1 MSSVKKNFGYNLL
14 LTFCGYLIPLITYPY
29 VSRVLGV
36 QNIGICN
43 FVDSVINYFV
53 LFSML
58 GIGSFGVREIARV
71 RQNEERRSA
80 VFSNLITINI
90 LTTIFAVVV
99 LMVCTFLVPKFAAYK
114 PFLYIGV
121 AKLIFNVFLIEW
133 LYQGL
138 QDFKYITIRSLLVKL
153 IYVGCI
159 FIFIRSKEDVLFYYF
174 LTFLST
180 IINALI
186 NWIHARK
193 FVHINFHNLDI
204 RVFLM
209 PVITFGY
216 YRILTSMYTTFNT
229 VFLGF
234 SGGDVEVGYFA
245 TATKLY
251 AIIMSVFTAFT
262 TVMVPKVSELV
273 QEENIEKL
281 QWIADQTI
289 SVVSVVC
296 MPIII
301 FCQFFAAD
309 IIRLIAGPG
318 YEGAIIPFRIVIFM
332 LLVIG
337 SEQILIQQ
345 FLMASTK
352 NAPILITSTIG
363 AVVGVSLNILFTP
376 RMGAI
381 GSAIAWGISELAVLA
396 AGIFYVKK
404 NLGIKVDYRN
414 VFVNLLW
421 SLLYILP
428 LCGVLYLHLS
438 FWGNLLLSGV
448 VTTVIFA
455 VINLY
460 LCKNEQII
468 DVVHMVKKRIS
479 NER

>member
-1 MSSVKKNFGYNLL
+1 MPSIKKNFGYNLL

-29 VSRVLGV
+29 ISRVLGV

-71 RQNEERRSA
+71 RQDVERRSY

-90 LTTIFAVVV
+90 LTTVLAVVV
-99 LMVCTFLVPKFAAYK
+99 LLVCTFFVPKFADYK
-114 PFLYIGV
+114 QYLFIGV
-121 AKLIFNVFLIEW
+121 AKLIFNVLLIEW
-133 LYQGL
+133 FYQGI
-138 QDFKYITIRSLLVKL
+138 QDFRYITIRSLLVKL
-153 IYVGCI
+153 VYVVGI
-159 FIFIRSKEDVLFYYF
+159 FIFIHTKEDVLLYYF
-174 LTFLST
+174 LTFLTT

-186 NWIHARK
+186 NWVHARK
-193 FVHINFHNLDI
+193 LVHINFQNLDI

-209 PVITFGY
+209 PIISFGY

-234 SGGDVEVGYFA
+234 SFGDVEVGYFA

-262 TVMVPKVSELV
+262 TVMVPKVSELLN
-273 QEENIEKL
+273 EGKTDKL
-281 QWIADQTI
+281 QWIADQTL
-289 SVVSVVC
+289 SVVSSVC

-301 FCQFFAAD
+301 FSQFCAAD

-318 YEGAIIPFRIVIFM
+318 YDGAIIPFRIVIFM

-352 NAPILITSTIG
+352 NAPILIVSTIG
-363 AVVGVSLNILFTP
+363 AVVGVLLNILFTP
-376 RMGAI
+376 KMGAI
-381 GSAIAWGISELAVLA
+381 GSAIAWSVSELTVLV
-396 AGIFYVKK
+396 AGIFYVKR
-404 NLGIKVDYRN
+404 NLRIKVNYQN
-414 VFVNLLW
+414 VIVNLLW
-421 SLLYILP
+421 SLLYVIP
-428 LCGVLYLHLS
+428 LCGIYYLNLDL
-438 FWGNLLLSGV
+438 WGNLLASAAITATLFV
-448 VTTVIFA
+448 L
-455 VINLY
+455 INLW
-460 LCKNEQII
+460 LHKNTQII
-468 DVVHMVKKRIS
+468 ELAGSITKYFKL
-479 NER
+479 